1 MENLKINKNKLSAFK
16 RSFTKSI
23 KSTQGKIKKFLATQT
38 SGNVHPSLLK
48 GSALEIIE
56 SVDGIREKLRKIEV
70 IAEDLEIIIIELGE
84 KIEEPENT
92 I

>member
-16 RSFTKSI
+16 GSFTKSI
-23 KSTQGKIKKFLATQT
+23 KNTQGKIKKFLATQT
-38 SGNVHPSLLK
+38 SGNVHPS
-48 GSALEIIE
+48 G
-56 SVDGIREKLRKIEV
+56 
-70 IAEDLEIIIIELGE
+70 IELGE